1 MSTIENTVIIM
12 PSLDNPTTIHPDGTA
27 GCHRW
32 SYCYLHG
39 EAEDMFS
46 HDVFVANKPMP
57 TEAGAY
63 MVEIN
68 GKTAIAVIAEHYGIL
83 SGRVALLSDKEALE
97 HALNESAWR

>member
-1 MSTIENTVIIM
+1 MSTIENTVINM
-12 PSLDNPTTIHPDGTA
+12 PPLNDPTIIRRDGMD
-27 GCHRW
+27 GFRW

-39 EAEDMFS
+39 EAEDMLG

-57 TEAGAY
+57 TEEGAY

-68 GKTAIAVIAEHYGIL
+68 GKTAIAVIAKHYGIL

-97 HALNESAWR
+97 HALNESEWR